1 MKSGLRQQAILL
13 PILVLLSLGDSGSPQ
28 NSSTPSQTQRFY
40 YTLSQQAITSAGVY
54 DSNGHLI
61 RVLWQMQPTS
71 AGKHT
76 ATWNGLDMGDQPA
89 PPGRYHLLVAANFCV
104 YRNVGVIG
112 NSGLPPNA
120 QGHTPASILCVATD
134 QEGNIY
140 TANGWDEAGADFKKW
155 DKYGH
160 SVYDAHFQIRNGK
173 PNGIPYAIA
182 VDKDYLY
189 CTVGG
194 WASPPWNERQ
204 QVERFRLSD
213 GQEVPF
219 SGQHLVDGHIQIYEW
234 PSHLLPQNVPPD
246 EAELLKTPLR
256 GIAVDQQNLFV
267 TDLLGNRVWRFDKES
282 GDLLGSFSVP
292 TPRAIAVDPQGH
304 VWVSAEKHEIRV
316 YSATGQQ
323 LAVPIH
329 DLSEAVEI
337 AFSPLNKLYVADTG
351 AGQVK
356 IYAIHGLKARRIGA
370 LGQKAKAGDRAP
382 DRFFHL
388 TGIAIAP
395 DGSIITTQK
404 EPISGARLA
413 KWSPNG
419 KLQWEQWCT
428 EFVSLGINAPD
439 SPTLFLSMSGH
450 LFHLDDFEHGKSR
463 YVADGL
469 NDPVL
474 YHSDVHGVPRILTF
488 QGRRFLFLPTGDG
501 VQVYRLEGHVLHLAA
516 LVGGRDPDATGKS
529 HYWQQPHPS
538 PPQQWT
544 WHDQHGTG
552 HPQMNEIL
560 WFKPPGKGTV
570 NVFGMDVDDQGNIW
584 FANLDTHSIWEL
596 PKGRLDTHGNPTYD
610 WAKAHEVIPHD
621 VSSLGFDPTMA
632 QRADDGSIYALG
644 WSHTWPSPPNNPFW
658 MGGTTLV
665 RFDKLGRRLWA
676 VPLPEVCPGICFLPG
691 GGCLAGGGRSAN
703 IYHYTS
709 NGLLVGKMAPG
720 AAMGNQS
727 GWFDNHA
734 CVAVTH
740 NPLDHGWDVF
750 AEDDYVDRIAWYR
763 IEGKIALVNGD
774 SVIVADSLKRP
785 SHETQ

>member
-1 MKSGLRQQAILL
+1 VTVRLRHLAIILL
-13 PILVLLSLGDSGSPQ
+13 PLILSHGEVGLSQ
-28 NSSTPSQTQRFY
+28 TSSTSTQARRFY
-40 YTLSQQAITSAGVY
+40 YTLTQQAITSGGVY
-54 DSNGHLI
+54 DSAGHLI
-61 RVLWQMQPTS
+61 RVLWQMQPTPS
-71 AGKHT
+71 GKHT
-76 ATWNGLDMGDQPA
+76 VLWNGLDMSDQPA
-89 PPGRYHLLVAANFCV
+89 PSGSYHLVVAVNYSV

-112 NSGLPPNA
+112 NSGKPPNA
-120 QGHTPASILCVATD
+120 QGHTPASILSVATD

-140 TANGWDEAGADFKKW
+140 TANGWDEAGADFKRW

-182 VDKDYLY
+182 VDDRYIY

-204 QVERFRLSD
+204 QIERFRLSD

-234 PSHLLPQNVPPD
+234 PSHHLPPNTPPD
-246 EAELLKTPLR
+246 SAELLKTPLR
-256 GIAVDQQNLFV
+256 GIAVNQYNLFV

-292 TPRAIAVDPQGH
+292 TPRAITVDAQGQI
-304 VWVSAEKHEIRV
+304 WVSARKHEIRV
-316 YSATGQQ
+316 YSTTGQQ
-323 LAVPIH
+323 LAAPIH

-337 AFSPLNKLYVADTG
+337 AFSPSNKLYVADTG

-356 IYAIHGLKARRIGA
+356 IYAIHGLEAHQIGI
-370 LGQKAKAGDRAP
+370 LGQKAKAGDRSP

-395 DGSIITTQK
+395 DGSIATTQT

-413 KWSPNG
+413 KWSPTG

-428 EFVSLGINAPD
+428 EFVSLGINALD
-439 SPTLFLSMSGH
+439 DPTLFLSMSGH

-469 NDPVL
+469 NDPVR

-488 QGRRFLFLPTGDG
+488 QGHHFLFLPTGDG
-501 VQVYRLEGHVLHLAA
+501 VQVYRLEGHTLHLAA
-516 LVGGRDPDATGKS
+516 LVGGRDPDATGQS
-529 HYWQQPHPS
+529 HWQQLAPS
-538 PPQQWT
+538 LPQQWT

-552 HPQMNEIL
+552 YPQANEIL
-560 WFKPPGKGTV
+560 WFAPPGKGNV
-570 NVFGMDVDDQGNIW
+570 IVFGMDVDDEGNIW
-584 FANLDTHSIWEL
+584 FANLNTHSIWEL
-596 PKGRLDTHGNPTYD
+596 PKGKLDSHGNPTYN
-610 WAKAHEVIPHD
+610 WASAHEVIPRD
-621 VSSLGFDPTMA
+621 TSSFGFDPTMA
-632 QRADDGSIYALG
+632 QRADDGSVYALG
-644 WSHTWPSPPNNPFW
+644 WSRVWPSPPNNPFW

-665 RFDKLGRRLWA
+665 HFDKFGKRLWA

-691 GGCLAGGGRSAN
+691 GGCLAGGGRNAT

-720 AAMGNQS
+720 VAMGKQS

-734 CVAVTH
+734 CVAATH
-740 NPLDHGWDVF
+740 NPLDKGWDVF

-763 IEGKIALVNGD
+763 IEGRIALLRGNSD
-774 SVIVADSLKRP
+774 IVTDNLNKLD
-785 SHETQ
+785 HETP